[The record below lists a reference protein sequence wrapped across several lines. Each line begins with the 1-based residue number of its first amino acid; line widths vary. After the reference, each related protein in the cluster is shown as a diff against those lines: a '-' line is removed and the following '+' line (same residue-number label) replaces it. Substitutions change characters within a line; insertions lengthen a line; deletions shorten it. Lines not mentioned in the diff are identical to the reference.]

1 MSTEVPEPQ
10 PLPTVTEVLAFSQV
24 QAGAPELAAGGPGL
38 YRPVRWAH
46 VAADIGIAKSVDG
59 GELVLMTATAWPSDP
74 RKQAV
79 FTDELIAAGI
89 SAIALELG
97 RGLNS
102 APAEMIRSCDTHDV
116 PLIVLHR
123 EVRFVQITQRV
134 HQRILAAQTE
144 ALQAREEVH
153 KMLTE
158 LGLNRSPVDYV
169 VEQLAATLGCPVVLE
184 DSAHRVVAVA
194 TRGEDPATAL
204 EYWSVAGEPTVP
216 AASARVPVEAR
227 GSRWGFLTALPG
239 PPHPA
244 GRRTVLEL
252 GAFALALGRLAD
264 TSEDPWLQ
272 LSSKRVF
279 EALLSGR
286 YRNDTEL
293 EAQLAAAG
301 LPIRDRVILTATL
314 RGTGSFGAHES
325 LEHATL
331 ETALRRAVAPEG
343 RVLVTEDTDSR
354 TASGPPSNPDFVPG
368 AKVSAESSSAP
379 AANAAHFETGSAL
392 LALISFP
399 EGDARLGNAL
409 GQRTPE
415 LAARIA
421 RELEMLVPDTTP
433 AAWRG
438 HLALGVPGKRLRQ
451 LVASLEQLRSIGRLS
466 ATAEVGRVSVQQAE
480 QQPLAHLV
488 RSLSGAPELQQFAA
502 DMLGPI
508 LEHDRGSGPGHTG
521 DLVQVLAAYTAHPT
535 NRSLAAQ
542 RARLS
547 RSVFY
552 QRIELI
558 EQLLGVDL
566 ADGETIAALTV
577 ALLARPR

>member
-1 MSTEVPEPQ
+1 MGIEFPEQ
-10 PLPTVTEVLAFSQV
+10 HTLPTAAELLALPEV
-24 QAGAPELAAGGPGL
+24 QAGAPELAAGQHGL
-38 YRPVRWAH
+38 KRSVRWAH
-46 VAADIGIAKSVDG
+46 VAADTGIAKAVDG
-59 GELVLMTATAWPSDP
+59 GELVLMTATAWPDDP

-97 RGLNS
+97 RGLDS
-102 APAEMIRSCDTHDV
+102 TPELMIRSCNAHDV
-116 PLIVLHR
+116 PLIVLHH

-134 HQRILAAQTE
+134 HQRILSAQTE

-184 DSAHRVVAVA
+184 DSGHRVVAFA
-194 TRGEDPATAL
+194 TVGEDPATAL
-204 EYWSVAGEPTVP
+204 EHWSPGGEPIVP

-227 GSRWGFLTALPG
+227 GTRWGFLTALPG

-264 TSEDPWLQ
+264 TSGDPWLQ

-293 EAQLAAAG
+293 EAQLTAAG
-301 LPIRDRVILTATL
+301 LPIRGRVILAATL
-314 RGTGSFGAHES
+314 RGTGNFGAHES

-331 ETALRRAVAPEG
+331 ETALRRSVAPEG
-343 RVLVTEDTDSR
+343 RVLIAEEADTGG
-354 TASGPPSNPDFVPG
+354 T
-368 AKVSAESSSAP
+368 
-379 AANAAHFETGSAL
+379 L
-392 LALISFP
+392 MALISLP
-399 EGDARLGNAL
+399 EGDARLGSAL
-409 GQRTPE
+409 THRAPE
-415 LAARIA
+415 LAARLA

-433 AAWRG
+433 GTWRG
-438 HLALGVPGKRLRQ
+438 HLALGVPGRRLRQ
-451 LVASLEQLRSIGRLS
+451 LVASLEQLRSVGSLP
-466 ATAEVGRVSVQQAE
+466 ATSEVGRVTVQQAE

-488 RSLSGAPELQQFAA
+488 RSLSGTPELQQFAA
-502 DMLGPI
+502 DMLGP
-508 LEHDRGSGPGHTG
+508 LLDHDRGSGAGHTG
-521 DLVQVLAAYTAHPT
+521 DLLRVLAAYTAHPT

-542 RARLS
+542 RSRLS